1 MTQFASP
8 VLHSLLDTDAYKLHM
23 QQAVFHHYYDVHVAA
38 EFRCR
43 GDDLL
48 GIYADAIREQVQ
60 AMQHLRLQDDEY
72 QWLSALPFFK
82 ADYLNW
88 LREFR
93 FNPEQVT
100 VSNDNGKLDIRLS
113 GPWREVILW
122 EVPLLAV
129 ISEMVHRYRS
139 PQADVAQALDTLE
152 SKLVD
157 FSALTAGLDMSRFHL
172 MDFGTRRRFSREVQE
187 TIVKRLQQE
196 SWFVGTSNY
205 DLARRLSLTPM
216 GTQAHEWFQAH
227 QQISPDLANS
237 QRAALAAWLE
247 EYPDQLG
254 IALTDCITMDAFL
267 RDFGPEFATRY
278 QGLRHDSGDPVE
290 WGEKAIAHYQK
301 LVEIVHSYDCR
312 ICAQLHQSDSNML
325 AMLKYVPGVL
335 TKKISM
341 EELRP
346 LLNAEVA
353 PYISKLSTRKIH
365 KIINGF
371 GEAAVLA
378 VKAGFDMVQVHGDR
392 MCGSFSSTIFNHRTD
407 EYGGSAENRARFAV
421 EAVKA
426 IRSRL
431 PEIPIDYK
439 LAVRQEDPHYGNA
452 GVVESELGIFVPL
465 LTDAGVTSF
474 HVTLANH
481 SSLEDTIPPAKHP
494 YFKEQGCFLKF
505 CDEVRQ
511 YTDKP
516 ITGVGG
522 LNQPDFV
529 EQQLASGRIT
539 CAAMSRQLLAD
550 PEWPNKVA
558 SGQIKEIHRCVRC
571 NKKCL
576 GGLQQHQGTHCIYE
590 KV

>member
-48 GIYADAIREQVQ
+48 GIYADAIREQIQ

-196 SWFVGTSNY
+196 SSVCG
-205 DLARRLSLTPM
+205 
-216 GTQAHEWFQAH
+216 H
-227 QQISPDLANS
+227 QQLRSGASAFPHADGNTGTRMVPCTSANQPGSSQQPASCTCCLAGRVS
-237 QRAALAAWLE
+237 RPTWH
-247 EYPDQLG
+247 
-254 IALTDCITMDAFL
+254 CIN
-267 RDFGPEFATRY
+267 R
-278 QGLRHDSGDPVE
+278 
-290 WGEKAIAHYQK
+290 
-301 LVEIVHSYDCR
+301 
-312 ICAQLHQSDSNML
+312 LH
-325 AMLKYVPGVL
+325 
-335 TKKISM
+335 
-341 EELRP
+341 
-346 LLNAEVA
+346 
-353 PYISKLSTRKIH
+353 
-365 KIINGF
+365 
-371 GEAAVLA
+371 
-378 VKAGFDMVQVHGDR
+378 
-392 MCGSFSSTIFNHRTD
+392 
-407 EYGGSAENRARFAV
+407 
-421 EAVKA
+421 
-426 IRSRL
+426 
-431 PEIPIDYK
+431 
-439 LAVRQEDPHYGNA
+439 HYGC
-452 GVVESELGIFVPL
+452 F
-465 LTDAGVTSF
+465 
-474 HVTLANH
+474 
-481 SSLEDTIPPAKHP
+481 PA
-494 YFKEQGCFLKF
+494 
-505 CDEVRQ
+505 
-511 YTDKP
+511 
-516 ITGVGG
+516 
-522 LNQPDFV
+522 
-529 EQQLASGRIT
+529 
-539 CAAMSRQLLAD
+539 
-550 PEWPNKVA
+550 
-558 SGQIKEIHRCVRC
+558 
-571 NKKCL
+571 
-576 GGLQQHQGTHCIYE
+576 
-590 KV
+590 